1 MHKRV
6 GEPRKPIKTGML
18 SEFSSI
24 VASRL
29 VHFSAPPN
37 TFHKP
42 RSKFAIP
49 PSIGFMPNVGGLP
62 DTLQSYWVN
71 DARRAGLQSRTM
83 TTVVDTS
90 TQPARTPE
98 KELQRQFVNFM
109 FFKVDRAFRRENADI
124 KAQAKREF
132 AEIVER
138 FTGSMMILPYSNVGL
153 KSTVDFM
160 LWRISFEIEP
170 LQQMA
175 AAINKSVFG
184 RYLDVPQSYLAMTKH
199 SQYVQEHVHDGQEG
213 RRTRIV
219 PGKKPFLFVYP
230 FVKTRDWYLLPQPE
244 RQRIMNEH
252 IAVGHKYPRVKINT
266 TYSFGLDDQDFVVA
280 FEADAPAEFL
290 DLVQEL
296 RETESSKYTL
306 RDTPM
311 YTCRRATIEE
321 ILDSLA

>member
-1 MHKRV
+1 
-6 GEPRKPIKTGML
+6 
-18 SEFSSI
+18 
-24 VASRL
+24 
-29 VHFSAPPN
+29 
-37 TFHKP
+37 
-42 RSKFAIP
+42 
-49 PSIGFMPNVGGLP
+49 
-62 DTLQSYWVN
+62 
-71 DARRAGLQSRTM
+71 M
-83 TTVVDTS
+83 TTTIEPQS
-90 TQPARTPE
+90 QPTRADE
-98 KELQRQFVNFM
+98 KQLQRQFVNFM
-109 FFKVDRAFRRENADI
+109 FFKVDRAFRRENAEV

-132 AEIVER
+132 IDLLQR
-138 FTGSMMILPYSNVGL
+138 FSSPMMILPYSTLGL

-175 AAINKSVFG
+175 SAINKSLLG
-184 RYLDVPQSYLAMTKH
+184 RYLDVPHSYLAMTKH
-199 SQYVQEHVHDGQEG
+199 SQYVQEHVHEGQEG
-213 RRTRIV
+213 RRLRIV

-230 FVKTRDWYLLPQPE
+230 FVKTRDWYLLPQAE

-280 FEADAPAEFL
+280 FEADSPAEFL

-296 RETESSKYTL
+296 RETESSKYTA

-321 ILDSLA
+321 ILESIA

>member
-1 MHKRV
+1 MTA
-6 GEPRKPIKTGML
+6 IDT
-18 SEFSSI
+18 
-24 VASRL
+24 
-29 VHFSAPPN
+29 SAQP
-37 TFHKP
+37 T
-42 RSKFAIP
+42 
-49 PSIGFMPNVGGLP
+49 
-62 DTLQSYWVN
+62 
-71 DARRAGLQSRTM
+71 RAG
-83 TTVVDTS
+83 
-90 TQPARTPE
+90 E

-109 FFKVDRAFRRENADI
+109 FFKVDRAFRRENAEV
-124 KAQAKREF
+124 KVQAKREF
-132 AEIVER
+132 ADLVQK
-138 FTGSMMILPYSNVGL
+138 FSTSMMLLPYSNIGL

-175 AAINKSVFG
+175 TAINKSVLG
-184 RYLDVPQSYLAMTKH
+184 RYLDVPHSYLAMTKH
-199 SQYVQEHVHDGQEG
+199 SQYVQEHAHEGQEG
-213 RRTRIV
+213 RRLRIV

-280 FEADAPAEFL
+280 FEAESPAEFL

-296 RETESSKYTL
+296 RETESSKYTV

-311 YTCRRATIEE
+311 YTCRRATIAE
-321 ILDSLA
+321 ILDSVA